1 MPADKEYME
10 AYSYHLPEERIAR
23 FPLRPRDS
31 SKLLVWKNG
40 HIEHRIF
47 RDLDCE
53 IPGGHLLVFN
63 DTRVIP
69 ARLHFKK
76 PGGALIETF
85 LLEPVWPYR
94 DVERA
99 LKAPSPVVWHC
110 LIGNRKR
117 WNRALSLA
125 ARPGE
130 MHGGNTLLAS
140 WEDIARDHVR
150 FSWEGDL
157 SFSEVLANFGQTP
170 LPPYLHRNA
179 VESDAPNYQTVYAR
193 HEGAVAA
200 PTAGLHFTPEV
211 LNRLMKNGVRT
222 ANLTLHVGA
231 GTFRPVVERDYRNHR
246 MHVEEVA
253 IDLKLI
259 DLLARNKSGIV
270 AVGTTS
276 LRTLESLYWYG
287 VGILRGDL
295 DEFELPAGYPYSQAN
310 TSLPSRSEAF
320 LAILDRMK
328 SRDQTILR
336 GYTGIYIYPGY
347 HFAVCD
353 GLITNFHLPGS
364 SLLLLVAAF
373 TGGAWSEIYRM
384 ALKHE
389 YRFLSYGDASLLWR
403 EKPQ

>member
-1 MPADKEYME
+1 MSEDEKHLE
-10 AYSYHLPEERIAR
+10 AYTYHLPDERIAR
-23 FPLRPRDS
+23 FPLQPRDS

-47 RDLDCE
+47 RDLDGE
-53 IPGGHLLVFN
+53 IPEGHLLVFN

-69 ARLHFKK
+69 ARLHFRK
-76 PGGALIETF
+76 PGGALIEAF

-94 DVERA
+94 DVEQA
-99 LKAPSPVVWHC
+99 LKAASPVVWHC

-117 WNRALSLA
+117 WKRELSLA
-125 ARPGE
+125 ACPAK

-140 WEDIARDHVR
+140 WEDAARDHVR

-222 ANLTLHVGA
+222 AHLTLHVGA
-231 GTFRPVVERDYRNHR
+231 GTFRPVVERDYRNHL

-253 IDLKLI
+253 IDFRLI
-259 DLLARNKSGIV
+259 DLLARNQSGIV

-287 VGILRGDL
+287 VGISRGEM
-295 DEFELPAGYPYSQAN
+295 DEFELSAAYPYSQADA
-310 TSLPSRSEAF
+310 SLPSRSEAF
-320 LAILDRMK
+320 RAILDRMK
-328 SRDQTILR
+328 SRDQIILR

-353 GLITNFHLPGS
+353 GLITNFHLPAS

-373 TGGAWSEIYRM
+373 TGGAWSEIYRT
-384 ALKHE
+384 ALNHE

-403 EKPQ
+403 EKSQ

>member
-1 MPADKEYME
+1 MPADEEYLE
-10 AYSYHLPEERIAR
+10 AYTYHLPDERIAM
-23 FPLRPRDS
+23 FPLQPRDS

-47 RDLDCE
+47 RDLDRE

-69 ARLHFKK
+69 ARLHFRK
-76 PGGALIETF
+76 PGGALIEAF

-117 WNRALSLA
+117 WNRELSLSA
-125 ARPGE
+125 WPGD

-140 WEDIARDHVR
+140 WEDAACDHVR

-179 VESDAPNYQTVYAR
+179 VESDVPNYQTVYAR

-211 LNRLMKNGVRT
+211 LNRLTKYGVQT
-222 ANLTLHVGA
+222 AHLTLHVGA

-246 MHVEEVA
+246 MHVEEVT
-253 IDLKLI
+253 IDLNLI
-259 DLLARNKSGIV
+259 DLLARNKGGIV
-270 AVGTTS
+270 AAGTTS

-287 VGILRGDL
+287 VGISRGDL
-295 DEFELPAGYPYSQAN
+295 DEFELSAGYPYSQADA
-310 TSLPSRSEAF
+310 SLPSRNEAF
-320 LAILDRMK
+320 RAILDRMK

-373 TGGAWSEIYRM
+373 TGGAWSEIYHT
-384 ALKHE
+384 ALNHE

-403 EKPQ
+403 EKSQ